1 MIIEDEMIMRFK
13 SVAFSAVLVLVYV
26 LVSRTHVISEAM
38 RGWRSPGGTPA
49 STQAQAASVS
59 ES

>member
-26 LVSRTHVISEAM
+26 LVSRTHVISAM
-38 RGWRSPGGTPA
+38 RGWRSPGGTLA
-49 STQAQAASVS
+49 STSIS
-59 ES
+59 